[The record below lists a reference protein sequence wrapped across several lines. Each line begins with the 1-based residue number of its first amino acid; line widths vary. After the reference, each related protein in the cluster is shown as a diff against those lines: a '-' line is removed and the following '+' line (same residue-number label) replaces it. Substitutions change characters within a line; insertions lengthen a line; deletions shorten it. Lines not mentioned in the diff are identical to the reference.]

1 METVPSTTSRAPPD
15 APPGSRSNAF
25 SHAASFSSGQSLASV
40 LNNPRLGKSGI
51 YNQDAS
57 WGTWLL
63 PVSSDPNADAL
74 PPPLA
79 PGVLPDIT
87 RASFQPY
94 LDSVSES
101 YSRFSDVRRHEN
113 REQSEQSKQSQQR
126 EQKREREQREEKE
139 QRELREEREESDQGG
154 AALLD
159 RNGESR
165 LHGEQGEGLQAC
177 LREIPFLYFA
187 EDFALEKGS
196 TFQAACPFSTIPQNM
211 MLQEK
216 LSHYLDLVEVHLVRE
231 ISARSDSFFEALDQ
245 LEDLNSRIVG
255 ACDQIGEL
263 QGTVR
268 LLDSDIV
275 NSARHLQGLEM
286 RRDDMLELHQKLK
299 LLTYVNQ
306 AMSTLRLVR
315 FDLEYVACFFLLD

>member
-1 METVPSTTSRAPPD
+1 METLPSTSRAPQD
-15 APPGSRSNAF
+15 SHAPRSNAF
-25 SHAASFSSGQSLASV
+25 SHRIATSDVLNRTASSSHYGQSLASV

-51 YNQDAS
+51 YNQDQS
-57 WGTWLL
+57 WGMWLL
-63 PVSSDPNADAL
+63 PASSDPNADAL
-74 PPPLA
+74 APPLA
-79 PGVLPDIT
+79 PGVLPDIS

-101 YSRFSDVRRHEN
+101 YSRFSDVRRHET
-113 REQSEQSKQSQQR
+113 REQS
-126 EQKREREQREEKE
+126 
-139 QRELREEREESDQGG
+139 DQAV
-154 AALLD
+154 AALA
-159 RNGESR
+159 NGDNSR
-165 LHGEQGEGLQAC
+165 LEQGDGLQAC

-216 LSHYLDLVEVHLVRE
+216 LSHFLDLVEVHLVRE

-263 QGTVR
+263 QGSVR

-275 NSARHLQGLEM
+275 NSARHLQGLEL

-315 FDLEYVACFFLLD
+315 WTTSSTSSSWLESAI

>member
-1 METVPSTTSRAPPD
+1 MT
-15 APPGSRSNAF
+15 
-25 SHAASFSSGQSLASV
+25 SFSADNRSASGVSQYGQSLASV

-51 YNQDAS
+51 YNHEVS

-63 PVSSDPNADAL
+63 PASGDPNAEVL

-94 LDSVSES
+94 LDSVSEP
-101 YSRFSDVRRHEN
+101 YGRFSDVRRHEN
-113 REQSEQSKQSQQR
+113 REQS
-126 EQKREREQREEKE
+126 
-139 QRELREEREESDQGG
+139 DQA
-154 AALLD
+154 AALAPD
-159 RNGESR
+159 RNGDNR
-165 LHGEQGEGLQAC
+165 LHGEQGDGLQAC

-216 LSHYLDLVEVHLVRE
+216 LSHFLDLVEVHLVRE
-231 ISARSDSFFEALDQ
+231 ISAKSDSFFEALDQ
-245 LEDLNSRIVG
+245 LEDLNRRIVG

-275 NSARHLQGLEM
+275 DSARHLQGLKM

-299 LLTYVNQ
+299 LLAYVNQ
-306 AMSTLRLVR
+306 AMSTLRLVCLLQAYH
-315 FDLEYVACFFLLD
+315 FFKWLIHMLPCFIDPELESGI